1 MLSSL
6 CSCVAE
12 NSCLGSL
19 RGGHGLVVD
28 RAGVLPWTSAH
39 PVLRDPFG
47 FEAAPTTLAADAQC
61 AFQGQPGLF
70 CFAHDALDGSPRDRR
85 LVFRSQRLEIIN
97 DLRINVG
104 DLLKQQFDI
113 YERILAPSTLKSYK
127 RVLNKVLLGQWGDTL
142 LTDLTPAALRTWIV
156 DLSLKATSVRQV
168 LIPLRGAL
176 ELAINDDLIDSN
188 PLDRVKLQKTLDRD
202 AYKAEYEVDPF
213 SAQEIAAILG
223 AAQGQ
228 ARNVFQFAFY
238 TGMRPS
244 EYIALR
250 WESIDWAGFK
260 AKVERSRVMGESRE
274 ELKTRAGRRLVDLR
288 RGAVEALVAQKQ
300 HSFLAGGLVFF
311 DPATGQG
318 WDNTQRLS
326 LFWAAMIKKAQV
338 RYRNPYQTRHTFAST
353 LLSTGANAM
362 YVAKQMG
369 HTDTTMITR
378 TYGRWVEQEGGVL
391 PDQYCKMTDGL
402 KAGAA

>member
-1 MLSSL
+1 MYRGTECRETLKLAHSKANIKY
-6 CSCVAE
+6 AE
-12 NSCLGSL
+12 RL
-19 RGGHGLVVD
+19 RGEILNAIALGNFNYAKYFPESTQLKKFGL
-28 RAGVLPWTSAH
+28 
-39 PVLRDPFG
+39 
-47 FEAAPTTLAADAQC
+47 
-61 AFQGQPGLF
+61 QPRGK
-70 CFAHDALDGSPRDRR
+70 D
-85 LVFRSQRLEIIN
+85 VT
-97 DLRINVG
+97 VG
-104 DLLKQQFDI
+104 DLLEKQFAI

-127 RVLNKVLLGQWGDTL
+127 RVLNKILMGQWGDTL

-156 DLSLKATSVRQV
+156 DLSLKATSVRQI

-176 ELAINDDLIDSN
+176 ELAINDDLIESN

-300 HSFLAGGLVFF
+300 HSFLAGGLVFH

-402 KAGAA
+402 KAGIA

>member
-1 MLSSL
+1 M
-6 CSCVAE
+6 
-12 NSCLGSL
+12 GIK
-19 RGGHGLVVD
+19 
-28 RAGVLPWTSAH
+28 
-39 PVLRDPFG
+39 
-47 FEAAPTTLAADAQC
+47 AA
-61 AFQGQPGLF
+61 
-70 CFAHDALDGSPRDRR
+70 
-85 LVFRSQRLEIIN
+85 
-97 DLRINVG
+97 
-104 DLLKQQFDI
+104 
-113 YERILAPSTLKSYK
+113 ST
-127 RVLNKVLLGQWGDTL
+127 
-142 LTDLTPAALRTWIV
+142 
-156 DLSLKATSVRQV
+156 RQV

-176 ELAINDDLIDSN
+176 ELAINDDLIDIN
-188 PLDRVKLQKTLDRD
+188 PLDKVRLQKTLDRD

-250 WESIDWAGFK
+250 WDSIDWTGFK
-260 AKVERSRVMGESRE
+260 AKVERSRVMGISRD
-274 ELKTRAGRRLVDLR
+274 ELKTRAGRRLVELR

-300 HSFLAGGLVFF
+300 HSFLGGGLVFQ
-311 DPATGQG
+311 DPATGEG

-326 LFWAAMIKKAQV
+326 LFWAQMIKKGKV

-353 LLSTGANAM
+353 LLSTGVNPM

-378 TYGRWVEQEGGVL
+378 TYGRWLEQEGGVL
-391 PDQYCKMTDGL
+391 PDLYLKMAEGR
-402 KAGAA
+402 KEGAA